1 MGKIEEDFQMQI
13 AIIILFGF
21 LKAYQFF
28 KVYHCSVC
36 HIIHEGFIQKR
47 HVVLLIFVYCF
58 A

>member
-28 KVYHCSVC
+28 KVYHC
-36 HIIHEGFIQKR
+36 F
-47 HVVLLIFVYCF
+47 L
-58 A
+58 